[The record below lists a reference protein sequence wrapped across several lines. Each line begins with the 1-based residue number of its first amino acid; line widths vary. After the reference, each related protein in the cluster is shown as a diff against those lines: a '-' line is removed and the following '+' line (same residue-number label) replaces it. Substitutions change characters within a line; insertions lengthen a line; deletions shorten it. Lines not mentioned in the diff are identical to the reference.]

1 MSIYQHIK
9 KRKKENK
16 MSVISWDDLEVHVRA
31 VVKSNIISLG
41 LTPTDI
47 EKVAIELSKDVMDVF
62 DHYIVMQEG
71 N

>member
-1 MSIYQHIK
+1 
-9 KRKKENK
+9 

-31 VVKSNIISLG
+31 VVKSNIISLV